1 MDNYFE
7 AIENLEKE
15 LYFLSTGEKNFINVV
30 IIGIIEIL

>member
-15 LYFLSTGEKNFINVV
+15 LYFLSTGEKEFFIWSFV
-30 IIGIIEIL
+30 L